1 MFKDFLS
8 GIIALSFF
16 GTICEMIM
24 PKGAIE
30 KYFKLAFGFMMM
42 FVLVSPVTKSID
54 STEFE
59 FSFDELMSN
68 EEISAKNDYY
78 ILKMHEENIQ
88 KQVLERVGGNAQ
100 VYVEIFADGT
110 VKSVTI
116 RGVRVNDTVINELK
130 TMLGCENITNIQGD
144 NIDN

>member
-1 MFKDFLS
+1 MFKDFLT
-8 GIIALSFF
+8 GIIALAFF
-16 GTICEMIM
+16 GTVCEMIM

-42 FVLVSPVTKSID
+42 FILISPVAKGINGTK
-54 STEFE
+54 FE

-88 KQVLERVGGNAQ
+88 KQVLEKVGDNAQ
-100 VYVEIFADGT
+100 VFVEVFTDGT

-116 RGVRVNDTVINELK
+116 RDVNVHDTVINELK
-130 TMLGCENITNIQGD
+130 TTLGCENITNIQGD
-144 NIDN
+144 DIDN